1 MLEGLRITTE
11 NENNKVKPFCIDD
24 HKLFRKDKPIWTDI
38 GDLQNVKLNASPVPD
53 DRHWKTKIRRYGDKI
68 YTNFHRFNLLEDDAE
83 CKSFIIICTDFLLA
97 YENKYY
103 QQVYLDN
110 FAY

>member
-24 HKLFRKDKPIWTDI
+24 HKLFKKDKPIWTDI

-53 DRHWKTKIRRYGDKI
+53 DRH
-68 YTNFHRFNLLEDDAE
+68 
-83 CKSFIIICTDFLLA
+83 
-97 YENKYY
+97 
-103 QQVYLDN
+103 
-110 FAY
+110 